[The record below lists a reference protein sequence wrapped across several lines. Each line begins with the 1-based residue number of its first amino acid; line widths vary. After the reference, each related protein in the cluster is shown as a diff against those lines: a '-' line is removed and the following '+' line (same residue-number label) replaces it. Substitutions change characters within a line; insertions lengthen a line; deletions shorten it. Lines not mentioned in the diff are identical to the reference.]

1 MYTNTDYI
9 SSWKYKG
16 LSAKSI
22 KPHATSDNNLTQAL
36 LILMVLKQG

>member
-22 KPHATSDNNLTQAL
+22 KPRATSDNNLTQAL